1 MKFNEIFSKL
11 WRRNMKPSRPEQNP
25 ENRGSYHTHHRQIR
39 NPYDQFLTTHL
50 ILRDQLAIDRT
61 VLANER
67 TFMSYCRTSLALIFS
82 GAGSIRFFDMF
93 YADVAGWF
101 LIALGLIVAVIGS
114 LRFIVMNKKI
124 RTTRKLPVQNDAQGS
139 GAVKGME

>member
-11 WRRNMKPSRPEQNP
+11 WRRDIKPPRPEQNP
-25 ENRGSYHTHHRQIR
+25 KNRGSYRTQHRQIR

-93 YADVAGWF
+93 YADVAGWV

-124 RTTRKLPVQNDAQGS
+124 RTTRRLPVQNNAQGS
-139 GAVKGME
+139 GAVEGIE

>member
-1 MKFNEIFSKL
+1 M
-11 WRRNMKPSRPEQNP
+11 
-25 ENRGSYHTHHRQIR
+25 R

-82 GAGSIRFFDMF
+82 GAGAIRFFDLF
-93 YADVAGWF
+93 YADVAGWV

-124 RTTRKLPVQNDAQGS
+124 RTTRRLPVQNNAQGS
-139 GAVKGME
+139 EAVEEIE

>member
-1 MKFNEIFSKL
+1 MKFNEIFAKL
-11 WRRNMKPSRPEQNP
+11 RRRNTKHSDSEKNS
-25 ENRGSYHTHHRQIR
+25 ENRGTYRTQHRQVR

-82 GAGSIRFFDMF
+82 GAGSIRFFTTF
-93 YADVAGWF
+93 YTDVAGWI
-101 LIALGLIVAVIGS
+101 LITLGLIVGVIGS
-114 LRFIVMNKKI
+114 VRFLIMNKKI
-124 RTTRKLPVQNDAQGS
+124 RTTRRLPVQNNSQGS
-139 GAVKGME
+139 KPVKEME